1 MVFSHEGG
9 IFLLIWAGHLNFNP
23 DPEFDTFPLHSPGGH
38 SSRKPSSLPRRPLA
52 ARAPACSTLT
62 QDLKLMDTA
71 EVRLGE
77 NKTGRRRL
85 SRRKKKYNFCVLDW
99 AGHIF
104 GTALLC
110 QPGRVVGGLSKSES
124 SSHHSADP

>member
-1 MVFSHEGG
+1 MSCFCSSIGTSTVDLVLCKHVTLCFTSTWYHFTVVFSHEGG

-38 SSRKPSSLPRRPLA
+38 SSRKPSSPPRRPLA

-71 EVRLGE
+71 KVRLGE

-85 SRRKKKYNFCVLDW
+85 SRRKKKY
-99 AGHIF
+99 
-104 GTALLC
+104 
-110 QPGRVVGGLSKSES
+110 
-124 SSHHSADP
+124 

>member
-1 MVFSHEGG
+1 
-9 IFLLIWAGHLNFNP
+9 
-23 DPEFDTFPLHSPGGH
+23 
-38 SSRKPSSLPRRPLA
+38 
-52 ARAPACSTLT
+52 
-62 QDLKLMDTA
+62 MDTA

-110 QPGRVVGGLSKSES
+110 QPGRVVCQKVSHQVIIQLIHEYLILVHILGQVYQIIGLVNVILGKIKRQL
-124 SSHHSADP
+124 